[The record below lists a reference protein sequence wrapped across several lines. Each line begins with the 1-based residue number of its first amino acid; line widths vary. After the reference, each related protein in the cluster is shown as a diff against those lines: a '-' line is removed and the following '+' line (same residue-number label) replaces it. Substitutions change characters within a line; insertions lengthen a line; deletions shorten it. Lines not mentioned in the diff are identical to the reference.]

1 MIKIRRLLTSCLA
14 LGLLVSCSQDYTPK
28 PRGYFRIDFP
38 EKSYRSFDSISFP
51 FAFDYPVYAKITPDP
66 QRLSEKYWINVVA
79 PAFKATIHIS
89 YLSLNNDKLSALL
102 EDSHTLLYKQSI
114 KADAI
119 DESRIYSPEKKV
131 YGLLYDVKGNAAS
144 PVQFYLTDSLHH
156 FVRGALYF
164 YTVPNQDSLAPVVA
178 FERED
183 VLKLIHS
190 FHWKK

>member
-1 MIKIRRLLTSCLA
+1 MTKIKRWLTSCIA
-14 LGLLVSCSQDYTPK
+14 LGVLASCSHDYTPK

-38 EKSYRSFDSISFP
+38 EKSYRSFDSTSFP
-51 FAFDYPVYAKITPDP
+51 FSFDYPVYSKITPDP
-66 QRLSEKYWINVVA
+66 ERLSQKYWINVVM
-79 PAFKATIHIS
+79 PRLKATIHIS
-89 YLSLNNDKLSALL
+89 YLPLSNDKLSALL

-119 DESRIYSPEKKV
+119 DESKIYLPERKV
-131 YGLLYDVKGNAAS
+131 YGLLYEIRGNAAS

-164 YTVPNQDSLAPVVA
+164 YTVPNQDSLAPVVS
-178 FERED
+178 FVRED
-183 VLKLIHS
+183 MLKLIDS